1 MGYIYKT
8 TNLINGKMYIGSSKK
23 NPKDNWS
30 YYGSGR
36 NIVNAIKKYGKEN
49 FTKEILVES
58 NDNIRLLEKQYL
70 ENVNA
75 RYNLKYYNM
84 TNDALGNDFHSNDT
98 KKSISGKLKGR
109 KMPPEQIKKIRL
121 AKTGKPNSKKGKP
134 DGPKPSVSKAHK
146 GRVSPNKGKSKQV
159 ALYKTSGEY
168 VKTYPNYTTL
178 ASYLNINPETIRCQL
193 VGKANTICNKQ
204 YKAQYV

>member
-98 KKSISGKLKGR
+98 KKSISEKLKGR

-178 ASYLNINPETIRCQL
+178 ASYLNINPETVRCQL